1 MGKGTELNDVD
12 EDTQSIF
19 TSFSLASWLSFDYG
33 VRVLSYCMHETP
45 PYYIVRARKNRMEQS
60 EEASLY
66 VFVWHIDQ
74 VKLTIMHYVQDQP
87 PPLLGVNPVMVRFL
101 KHPDR
106 LVIRIEDFKGY
117 FNDMF
122 DRPDR

>member
-1 MGKGTELNDVD
+1 
-12 EDTQSIF
+12 
-19 TSFSLASWLSFDYG
+19 
-33 VRVLSYCMHETP
+33 MHETP

-66 VFVWHIDQ
+66 VFVWHIDH
-74 VKLTIMHYVQDQP
+74 VKLTIINMCKTSH
-87 PPLLGVNPVMVRFL
+87 LLSSEVNPVMVRFL
-101 KHPDR
+101 KHPDG